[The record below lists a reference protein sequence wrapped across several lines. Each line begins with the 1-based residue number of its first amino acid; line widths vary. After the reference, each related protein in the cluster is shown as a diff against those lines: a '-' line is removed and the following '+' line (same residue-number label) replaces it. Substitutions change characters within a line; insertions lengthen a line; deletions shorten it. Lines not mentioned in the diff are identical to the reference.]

1 MAKTRIAY
9 FCQSCGFESAK
20 WLGKCP
26 SCQQWNTFVEEII
39 DKGNSAA
46 SVPTWKVT
54 SNTQQRA
61 NKPVEVA
68 DITFTEEHRMQ
79 TPDKEFNRVLG
90 GGIVA
95 GSLVLIGGEPGIG
108 KSTLMLQLALNM
120 PNLKVL
126 YVSGEESERQIKMR
140 AERLVPEAVNP
151 QSKNLSSKLETL
163 NHKSG
168 ALNSNSEIEHPKSE
182 INKGCFILTETST
195 QNIFKQIE
203 ALEPDLVVIDSIQT
217 LHSSHIESTPGSVSQ
232 VRECTAEML
241 RFAKETST
249 PVFLIGHI
257 TKDGM
262 IAGPKILEHMVDTVL
277 QFEGDRHHVYRI
289 LRTVKNRFGS
299 ASELGIYE
307 MLGEGLREVSN
318 PSEILLS
325 QRDEPLS
332 GITISATLEG
342 MRPMLIETQAL
353 VSTSAYGTPQRTATG
368 FDTKRMS
375 MLLAVLEKRCG
386 FRLGAKDVFLNI
398 TGGIRVEDPA
408 IDLGLAAAIIS
419 SHEDIPIPFKTC
431 FAGEIGLSGEIRAV
445 NRVEQRIAEAQKLG
459 FNQIFISKYNLPS
472 GGQDKKRMDLSRY
485 DIEVKIVSSI
495 EEVFG
500 LLFG

>member
-1 MAKTRIAY
+1 MAKTRFAY

-26 SCQQWNTFVEEII
+26 SCAQWNTFVEEVIEK
-39 DKGNSAA
+39 DNK
-46 SVPTWKVT
+46 SVPNWKT
-54 SNTQQRA
+54 ASTTQQRA
-61 NKPVEVA
+61 SKPVKVA
-68 DITFTEEHRMQ
+68 DIVYKEEHRLL
-79 TPDKEFNRVLG
+79 TPDNEFNRVLG

-120 PNLKVL
+120 PGIKVL
-126 YVSGEESERQIKMR
+126 YVSGEESEHQIKMR
-140 AERLVPEAVNP
+140 AERLMPVGSGQLAVG
-151 QSKNLSSKLETL
+151 SRKTAIGE
-163 NHKSG
+163 G
-168 ALNSNSEIEHPKSE
+168 A
-182 INKGCFILTETST
+182 FILTETST

-203 ALEPDLVVIDSIQT
+203 ELEPDLVVVDSIQT
-217 LHSSHIESTPGSVSQ
+217 LHSAHIESTPGSVSQ
-232 VRECTAEML
+232 VRECTAELL
-241 RFAKETST
+241 RFAKESGT

-289 LRTVKNRFGS
+289 LRTIKNRFGS

-307 MLGEGLREVSN
+307 MLGEGLREISN

-325 QRDEPLS
+325 QRDEALS
-332 GITISATLEG
+332 GITISTTLEG
-342 MRPMLIETQAL
+342 MRPMMIETQAL
-353 VSTSAYGTPQRTATG
+353 VSPSPYGTPQRTATG

-386 FRLGAKDVFLNI
+386 FNLGAKDVFLNI

-419 SHEDIPIPFKTC
+419 SHQDIPIPFKTC

-459 FNQIFISKYNLPS
+459 FEQIFISKYNLPS
-472 GGQDKKRMDLSRY
+472 GGNDKKGIDLSRY
-485 DIEVKIVSSI
+485 NIDIKIVSRI
-495 EEVFG
+495 EEVFE

>member
-1 MAKTRIAY
+1 
-9 FCQSCGFESAK
+9 
-20 WLGKCP
+20 LGKCP
-26 SCQQWNTFVEEII
+26 SCAQWNTFAEEII
-39 DKGNSAA
+39 EKANN
-46 SVPTWKVT
+46 SVPNWKTAST
-54 SNTQQRA
+54 SLQRA
-61 NKPVEVA
+61 AKPVKIA
-68 DITFTEEHRMQ
+68 DITFKEEHRLV
-79 TPDKEFNRVLG
+79 TPDAEFNRVLG

-120 PNLKVL
+120 PGLKVL
-126 YVSGEESERQIKMR
+126 YVSGEESEHQVKMR
-140 AERLVPEAVNP
+140 AERLLSVGSRQFAVGGGE
-151 QSKNLSSKLETL
+151 QAGSLQFTVGSQKNK
-163 NHKSG
+163 
-168 ALNSNSEIEHPKSE
+168 SEIEHPRFE
-182 INKGCFILTETST
+182 INQGCYILTETST

-203 ALEPDLVVIDSIQT
+203 ELEPDLVVVDSIQT
-217 LHSSHIESTPGSVSQ
+217 LHSAHIESTPGSVSQ
-232 VRECTAEML
+232 VRECTAELL
-241 RFAKETST
+241 RFAKESST

-257 TKDGM
+257 TKDGN

-325 QRDEPLS
+325 QRDELLS

-353 VSTSAYGTPQRTATG
+353 VSPSPYGTPQRTATG
-368 FDTKRMS
+368 FDTRRMS

-386 FRLGAKDVFLNI
+386 FNLGAKDVFLNI

-408 IDLGLAAAIIS
+408 IDLGLAAAIVS
-419 SHEDIPIPFKTC
+419 SHEDIPVPFKTC

-459 FNQIFISKYNLPS
+459 FEQIFISKYNLPS
-472 GGQDKKRMDLSRY
+472 GGQDKKGIDLSRY
-485 DIEVKIVSSI
+485 KIDIKVVRNI
-495 EEVFG
+495 EEVFAS
-500 LLFG
+500 LFG